1 MNTVF
6 HIELIPIKTI
16 YFSSTI
22 YLTSFYLKDCEIIG
36 NDMNS
41 YEGLCLYIIVHILL
55 LFNKPKSGLF
65 LINQKEYD
73 ENIIPSNT
81 TFVLF
86 GGKTQ
91 KYYERK

>member
-1 MNTVF
+1 MVNRVI
-6 HIELIPIKTI
+6 HIRLTPIKTI
-16 YFSSTI
+16 IYLSFTI
-22 YLTSFYLKDCEIIG
+22 YSTSFYLKDCEIIG

-41 YEGLCLYIIVHILL
+41 YEGLSLYIIVHILPL
-55 LFNKPKSGLF
+55 LFNKSKSGFF

-86 GGKTQ
+86 GGKT
-91 KYYERK
+91 